1 MERNNVTVTL
11 CIEKKRERQRDGW
24 TDTQG
29 AETSHN
35 YYNLYGHDT
44 IATLYVDMTITCGV
58 KW

>member
-1 MERNNVTVTL
+1 MYR
-11 CIEKKRERQRDGW
+11 KKRERQRDGW